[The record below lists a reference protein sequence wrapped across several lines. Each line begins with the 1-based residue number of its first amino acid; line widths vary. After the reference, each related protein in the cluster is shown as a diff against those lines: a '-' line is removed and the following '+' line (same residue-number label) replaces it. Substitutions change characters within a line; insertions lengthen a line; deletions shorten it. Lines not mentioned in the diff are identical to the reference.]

1 MGDHVVVKKV
11 DFLGGHKFRIELF
24 NETQNKTEMV
34 FIDKDEL
41 YSMLE
46 KAMKQGVIPHDLPN
60 SRPKTPIHGA

>member
-1 MGDHVVVKKV
+1 MGDHIVVKKV

-41 YSMLE
+41 YLMLE
-46 KAMKQGVIPHDLPN
+46 KAMKQGSD
-60 SRPKTPIHGA
+60 TP